1 MDVVFVVVPFADI
14 TRPSIGVSLLKA
26 EIVDLCSASV
36 QYLNLDF
43 AAAIGQRLYHHFCH
57 DVPSDTLAG
66 EWFFADL
73 LFAGQIPPP
82 HEFATNILIPVTPA
96 DILNGIDR
104 ARAART
110 AFIERSF
117 RRIASLQPKIVG
129 FTTTFHQTCA
139 CLVLAKR
146 LKQLPNPP
154 LVVFGGAN
162 CEGEMGLQLLR
173 SFPWIDFVCTR
184 EGDRVFPQFV
194 ERLFRRGEASPLPGM
209 IKQGEAHELSFPPL
223 VEHLDALPIPDYAD
237 YFEQLAASSIAG
249 EVSPSVLIET
259 SRGCW
264 WGAKHHCTFCGLNGE
279 TMGFRSK
286 SPQRVIDE
294 LVLLRQTY
302 GVNKIDS
309 VDNILDLRYTTEVF
323 PELKRRDLDLE
334 MFYEVKSNLKYQQLK
349 AMYDGGVRCVQPGI
363 ESFSDPVL
371 NLMRKGVSGFQ
382 NIQLLRWSE
391 EIGIVP
397 AWNILA
403 GFPGESASEYSW
415 TAGLIPLLV
424 HLEPPTGCSPIR
436 LDRFSPLFVRS
447 DELGLRRV
455 RPARSYYYVFPLGRR
470 ELAHLA
476 YFFDFEYQDGR
487 DPNTYLSATQAE
499 VLAWRNARFGE
510 HPPVLNATIRD
521 RGVVHIQDT
530 RACGVAPWHVLSG
543 CDADAY
549 LACDAAQSATGIARR
564 LSQRYL
570 EGEVQESLAR
580 LVESKLVATR
590 NGHFV
595 ALGILRNRPADFFD
609 ARPCLPAYVPKAAN
623 PDPLLRV
630 L

>member
-1 MDVVFVVVPFADI
+1 MDVVFVVVPFADVA
-14 TRPSIGVSLLKA
+14 RPSIGVSLLKA
-26 EIVDLCSASV
+26 EIAGLCSASI

-43 AAAIGQRLYHHFCH
+43 AAVIGQPLYHHFCH

-73 LFAGQIPPP
+73 LFPGQIPPP
-82 HEFATNILIPVTPA
+82 HEFAKDILIPVTPTE
-96 DILNGIDR
+96 ILSGIDG
-104 ARAART
+104 ARAARN
-110 AFIERSF
+110 AFIEQSF
-117 RRIASLQPKIVG
+117 ERIVSLQPKLVG

-146 LKQLPNPP
+146 LKELPNPP
-154 LVVFGGAN
+154 TVVFGGAN

-194 ERLFRRGEASPLPGM
+194 ERLFRTGEALSMPGLL
-209 IKQGEAHELSFPPL
+209 KQGETHELSFPPL
-223 VEHLDALPIPDYAD
+223 VEYLDELPIPDYGD
-237 YFEQLAASSIAG
+237 YFEQLAASSIAA
-249 EVSPSVLIET
+249 EVSPSLLIET

-264 WGAKHHCTFCGLNGE
+264 WGAKHHCTFCGLNGQ

-294 LVLLRQTY
+294 LVFLRQTY
-302 GVNKIDS
+302 GVTKIDS

-323 PELKRRDLDLE
+323 PELKRRNLDLE

-391 EIGIVP
+391 EVGIVP
-397 AWNILA
+397 AWNILG

-415 TAGLIPLLV
+415 TAELIPLLV

-470 ELAHLA
+470 ELARLA
-476 YFFDFEYQDGR
+476 YFFDFDFQDGR
-487 DPNTYLSATQAE
+487 DPNTYLMATQAE
-499 VLAWRNARFGE
+499 VVAWRNARFGE
-510 HPPVLNATIRD
+510 HRPVLDANIRD
-521 RGVVHIQDT
+521 GGVVHIRDT
-530 RACGVAPWHVLSG
+530 RACAVAPWHLLSG

-549 LACDAAQSATGIARR
+549 LACDASQSSAGIVRR
-564 LSQRYL
+564 LRERYS
-570 EGEVQESLAR
+570 EGKVQASLAR

-590 NGHFV
+590 DGHFV
-595 ALGILRNRPADFFD
+595 ALGIIRNRPADFFE
-609 ARPCLPAYVPKAAN
+609 APPFVPVYASKAAN
-623 PDPLLRV
+623 PDSLLRV